1 MAVSRRIRLGG
12 LVRILSPIEGKYRV
26 KGGRVLALACEAI
39 SELVRAGD
47 QSRQAFS
54 ALEIPSSTF
63 AAFFTAFSLGRMVV
77 ITDNAHL

>member
-1 MAVSRRIRLGG
+1 
-12 LVRILSPIEGKYRV
+12 V

-39 SELVRAGD
+39 SEPERAGD

-77 ITDNAHL
+77 ITDNTHL